1 VLPPIT
7 QERLL
12 PITPF
17 LDGIKFEPETKRVMG
32 VAFEMA
38 RAALRLGL
46 DDPATKILA
55 KRIIDLAK
63 EGVLDP
69 NGLCEQALS
78 DFDSPPPRV

>member
-1 VLPPIT
+1 
-7 QERLL
+7 L

-17 LDGIKFEPETKRVMG
+17 LDGLRVEPETKRVMG

-38 RAALRLGL
+38 RAALQLGS
-46 DDPATKILA
+46 DDPAMKILA

-78 DFDSPPPRV
+78 DLRKPPPLV

>member
-1 VLPPIT
+1 M
-7 QERLL
+7 

-17 LDGIKFEPETKRVMG
+17 LHGAVFEPETKRVMG

-38 RAALRLGL
+38 RAALRLGS
-46 DDPATKILA
+46 DDPATRILA

-78 DFDSPPPRV
+78 DLRNPPPSV